1 MVRSSFPPPHTRDLA
16 DYGSVLRR
24 RRLLV
29 ASCLM
34 AGIAGGVGL
43 LVVTPKEY
51 AAVAQVQVLPTGVQ
65 DQVNQVTSRQ
75 REPLNLDTEAQIAH
89 SATVAAKAAEILKK
103 TDSEELR
110 EQVTVDVPPN
120 SAILSIWFTAGDPIS
135 AAAGAQAFADAYLQN
150 RSLSAAR
157 TLAAQMKALTT
168 QLHEVDGDLGKA
180 AESVATLP
188 RGSAARVV
196 AEHQQSVLGRQ
207 VYSLTLKYDALKT
220 VAITPG
226 AVISQARPPSSPS
239 APSAP
244 LYLGSGLFLGLL
256 AGTGAAFARDRLDT
270 RLRAPADV
278 ERLTTLPLLADIPL
292 RADPGAFRSL
302 AAGVVAALG
311 EGYHRLLVAELGT
324 VAGPPVAERLG
335 AALSHLAPV
344 TVVTDPA
351 DRPGAAVLLLGLRR
365 TTSTEVAQ
373 TVRRLNRQGT
383 TVLGAVTVPPT
394 LPMPPRSMKQ
404 NA

>member
-1 MVRSSFPPPHTRDLA
+1 MRKQ
-16 DYGSVLRR
+16 
-24 RRLLV
+24 
-29 ASCLM
+29 
-34 AGIAGGVGL
+34 
-43 LVVTPKEY
+43 VV
-51 AAVAQVQVLPTGVQ
+51 
-65 DQVNQVTSRQ
+65 
-75 REPLNLDTEAQIAH
+75 
-89 SATVAAKAAEILKK
+89 
-103 TDSEELR
+103 
-110 EQVTVDVPPN
+110 VDVPPN
-120 SAILSIWFTAGDPIS
+120 SAILSIWFTAGDPVS
-135 AAAGAQAFADAYLQN
+135 AAAGAQAFAEAYLQN
-150 RSLSAAR
+150 RTLSATR
-157 TLAAQMKALTT
+157 TLAVQMKALTT
-168 QLHEVDGDLGKA
+168 QLHQVDDELGKA

-188 RGSAARVV
+188 HGTAARVV
-196 AEHQQSVLGRQ
+196 AEHQQSVLGKQ
-207 VYSLTLKYDALKT
+207 VYSLSLKYDALKT
-220 VAITPG
+220 IAITPG
-226 AVISQARPPSSPS
+226 SVISEALPPSSPS

-302 AAGVVAALG
+302 AAGVVSSLG

-324 VAGPPVAERLG
+324 VAGAPVAERLG

-344 TVVTDPA
+344 AVVTDPA
-351 DRPGAAVLLLGLRR
+351 DRPDAAVLLLGLRR

-373 TVRRLNRQGT
+373 TVRRLARQGT

-394 LPMPPRSMKQ
+394 LPMTSRSMRQ